1 VRAHGGH
8 CKEHLLDIL
17 EHVRDAVE
25 HGVYRGAA
33 FALAVTQVR
42 SGHELRHL
50 VDFLEGEGV
59 VDYEGLIEDFDEA
72 VDAITAEVPTEEVIH
87 EAL

>member
-1 VRAHGGH
+1 VRACGRH
-8 CKEHLLDIL
+8 CKEHLLDIP

-33 FALAVTQVR
+33 FALVVTQVR
-42 SGHELRHL
+42 SVHELHHL

-59 VDYEGLIEDFDEA
+59 ADYEGLVEDFDEA
-72 VDAITAEVPTEEVIH
+72 VDAITTEVPTEEVIH